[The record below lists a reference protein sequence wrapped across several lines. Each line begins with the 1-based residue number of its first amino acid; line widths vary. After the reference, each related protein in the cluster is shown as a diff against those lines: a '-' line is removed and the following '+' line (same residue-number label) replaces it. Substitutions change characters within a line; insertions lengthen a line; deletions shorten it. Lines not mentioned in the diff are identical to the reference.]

1 MFKVDKPTKFKETIT
16 FYVRPIGCET
26 YLSLLFYTIWMDG
39 KTHMFRK
46 MGPMDVLTRNED
58 KPILKQILAMLKN

>member
-1 MFKVDKPTKFKETIT
+1 
-16 FYVRPIGCET
+16 
-26 YLSLLFYTIWMDG
+26 MDG